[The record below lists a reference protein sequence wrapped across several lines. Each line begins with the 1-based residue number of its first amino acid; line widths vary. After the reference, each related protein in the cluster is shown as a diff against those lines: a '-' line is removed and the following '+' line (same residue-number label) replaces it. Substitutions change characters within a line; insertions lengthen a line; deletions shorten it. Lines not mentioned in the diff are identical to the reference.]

1 MKTSHIIQTA
11 AVFGAL
17 AVIFGAFGAHALEE
31 LLISTGRSDTYETA
45 VNYHF
50 YHSLALLMTGI
61 LYQLFPNKKRLAYSA
76 VFFIAGII
84 IFSGSLY
91 FLCLSQLTWLGA
103 ITPLGGLAF
112 IIGWVML
119 LLSFGK

>member
-1 MKTSHIIQTA
+1 MRSIKIIQTA

-31 LLISTGRSDTYETA
+31 MLVNTGRLDTYETA

-50 YHSLALLMTGI
+50 YHSLALLLVGI
-61 LYQLFPNKKRLAYSA
+61 LCQQFPDKKRLHHSA
-76 VFFIAGII
+76 LFFIAGIF

-112 IIGWVML
+112 ILGWVML